1 MPVQTWEAAL
11 NAGAPYQ
18 TTDGA
23 AYASSTSATDVS
35 PGANIVLPANWYYP
49 GMLFRWMA
57 WGIYSN
63 TGTPNLTLGVYY
75 GGVAGSALAAT
86 AATATGS
93 GVSNLMWRIEGTTRI
108 TTLGSSGSA
117 DSFGLCHGVAATAS
131 TPILM
136 PVSSASGNAV
146 TINTTTANAWTVGAT
161 WGTNS
166 GSNTLKCYYFLLEQ
180 LT

>member
-1 MPVQTWEAAL
+1 M
-11 NAGAPYQ
+11 
-18 TTDGA
+18 
-23 AYASSTSATDVS
+23 S
-35 PGANIVLPANWYYP
+35 PGANIVLPANYYYP
-49 GMLFRWMA
+49 GMLFRWTA
-57 WGIYSN
+57 WGIYST
-63 TGTPNLTLGVYY
+63 TGTPNLTLGQYY

-93 GVSNLMWRIEGTTRI
+93 GAANLMWHMTGTTRI
-108 TTLGSSGSA
+108 TTLGTSGSA
-117 DSFGLCHGVAATAS
+117 DSFGLAHGIAATAS
-131 TPILM
+131 TPVLM

-166 GSNTLKCYYFLLEQ
+166 ASNTLKCYYYLLEQ